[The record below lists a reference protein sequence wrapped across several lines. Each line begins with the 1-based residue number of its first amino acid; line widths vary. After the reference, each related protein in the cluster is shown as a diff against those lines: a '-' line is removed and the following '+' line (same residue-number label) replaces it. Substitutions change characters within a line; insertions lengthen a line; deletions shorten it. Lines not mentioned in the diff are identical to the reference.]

1 MLLRAKINIMIKK
14 LGILLFVAS
23 FFVFPIWVFAAGD
36 AGGTPTGSSG
46 SSIDLGELN
55 PLGATCKTAEC
66 ILYNLLD
73 IASTI
78 VMIIMPFIILWG
90 AYQIMTAGGDPKK
103 FQTGGKTI
111 LYACIGFIIALMA
124 KNIVSILI
132 DALNVATSGG

>member
-1 MLLRAKINIMIKK
+1 MIKK
-14 LGILLFVAS
+14 LGILLFVLLA
-23 FFVFPIWVFAAGD
+23 VCTPIINVYAVD
-36 AGGTPTGSSG
+36 ATTPPSGG

-78 VMIIMPFIILWG
+78 MLIIMPFIILWG

-111 LYACIGFIIALMA
+111 LYAVIGFIIALMA
-124 KNIVSILI
+124 KNIVSILV
-132 DALNVATSGG
+132 DALNQATSGG